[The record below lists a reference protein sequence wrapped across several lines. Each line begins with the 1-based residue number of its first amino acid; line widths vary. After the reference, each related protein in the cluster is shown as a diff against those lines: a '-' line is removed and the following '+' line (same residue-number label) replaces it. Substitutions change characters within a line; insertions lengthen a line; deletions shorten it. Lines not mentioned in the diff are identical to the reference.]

1 MEPAGIRLLGHGL
14 YSLAIA
20 LILTSSPFAV
30 TTTLLQVGLVLAGIA
45 LAIGCVT
52 AALADWPP
60 PRHILLGVG
69 AYSVIAGVLYL
80 TNSTGLSLAGQAGF
94 LLLFTT
100 QIPLAA
106 TAYLRETRTRELRAE
121 AVARG

>member
-1 MEPAGIRLLGHGL
+1 MRYGVGVVFFCGL
-14 YSLAIA
+14 SGELAVVRP
-20 LILTSSPFAV
+20 S
-30 TTTLLQVGLVLAGIA
+30 
-45 LAIGCVT
+45 
-52 AALADWPP
+52 LADWPP

-80 TNSTGLSLAGQAGF
+80 TQSTGLSLAGQAGF

-121 AVARG
+121 AVAARG